1 MPAARISPAVRRQ
14 EAAIHRRV
22 QAALH
27 HDSKANSRYGIL
39 PADLRTR
46 QKAPAN
52 QTLSATTAHPA
63 EAIQGNSVML
73 HLPTGASARATAVG
87 PYVPDSVQGSADP
100 AHTRDVDTQ
109 IRPRAR
115 DNSSCAEHVHACR
128 PAGNAAVTT
137 PERPRRRPAAQGRT
151 GRTSVYAPPLHRL
164 RRRRQAAVF
173 ASWSVLAG
181 RVGLRRRDRLNA
193 AGGTTSSYRAPTDDL
208 RSSDDDRSS
217 TTRRGKVADSGRLA
231 RMGGV

>member
-1 MPAARISPAVRRQ
+1 MPAARISAAVRRQ

-73 HLPTGASARATAVG
+73 HLPTGASARGHCGRTIRSG
-87 PYVPDSVQGSADP
+87 QRPRKRRP

-115 DNSSCAEHVHACR
+115 ANSSCAEHVHACR
-128 PAGNAAVTT
+128 PAANAAVTT

-208 RSSDDDRSS
+208 RSSDDGSFKHYTERE
-217 TTRRGKVADSGRLA
+217 GR
-231 RMGGV
+231 